1 MHPPLICFAIIYE
14 GEGKV
19 RTANG
24 KLLDFYGADKLTLM
38 KVLITVTQTN
48 HPHRMK
54 VLITVTQTDHPH
66 RMKVLIKL
74 FQKFAQVE
82 GVKPSSRPQ
91 ARNILGVSS
100 LPSFLLCARGVKEES
115 G

>member
-14 GEGKV
+14 GEGKI

-24 KLLDFYGADKLTLM
+24 KLLDFCGADKLS
-38 KVLITVTQTN
+38 
-48 HPHRMK
+48 RMK

-82 GVKPSSRPQ
+82 GAKPSSRPQ
-91 ARNILGVSS
+91 ARNFSA
-100 LPSFLLCARGVKEES
+100 FLVLFAPAVPKRTEWIFS
-115 G
+115 M